1 MPVSIGITCGW
12 EEEKTWHKLHDEY
25 VGAVQEAGGVPF
37 LLPSIASLELVA
49 VYYNQ
54 LDGFIF
60 SGGSDLDPH
69 FFGEEPQEGLAE
81 ITPRRDLWEMA
92 LARLVLAGNKPAL
105 GICRGFQLL
114 NVAAGGTLYQDLKGV
129 TAQKHQQQAPRWYP
143 THTVKVQPE
152 SRLFRL
158 AQQESFLVNSFHH
171 QGVHQLGQGF
181 QAVAWSK
188 DGLIEAIES
197 SVAEKKI
204 IAVQWHPECT
214 WCQERISS
222 SLFKNL
228 VECAA
233 FKGGKKYGNRKNSRG
248 NQR

>member
-1 MPVSIGITCGW
+1 MACFIGITCGW

-25 VGAVQEAGGVPF
+25 VCAVKEAGGVPF
-37 LLPSIASLELVA
+37 LLPSLASKELVA

-69 FFGEEPQEGLAE
+69 YFGEEPQEGLAE
-81 ITPRRDLWEMA
+81 ITPRRDAFEMA
-92 LARLVLAGNKPAL
+92 LARLALAGEKPVL
-105 GICRGFQLL
+105 GICRGLQLL

-129 TAQKHQQQAPRWYP
+129 TRQKHKQRAPRWYP
-143 THTVKVQPE
+143 THRVQVQPDSE
-152 SRLFRL
+152 LFKL
-158 AQQESFLVNSFHH
+158 VQQESFSVNSFHH
-171 QGVHQLGQGF
+171 QGIRELGQGF

-188 DGLIEAIES
+188 DGLIEALES
-197 SVAEKKI
+197 SAKGKKM

-214 WCQERISS
+214 WGKDRISF

-233 FKGGKKYGNRKNSRG
+233 GRGG
-248 NQR
+248 